1 VILGA
6 SISNEAGGHCLP
18 TASVLTAIA
27 GQNIGVVS
35 AAELSV
41 RVELPEGGGQL
52 AGFLLLAAFLVSFG
66 FIRMSTRLMR
76 SPRVPWWP
84 GSVQTGGI
92 HVHHLVFG
100 IVLLM
105 LAGFVEF
112 ALQPDSPWLEILAA
126 AFGVGMG
133 LTLDEFALWL
143 HLEDVY
149 WAEEGRKSVDA
160 VVLATLLGGAL
171 MLGFTPLEGGDTGS
185 VLGIATIL
193 VVDVGLAVI
202 AALKG
207 KYTLALIG
215 ILMPPVS
222 LVAAIRLAKP
232 GSPWARRRYHEGGEK
247 LSRAMARGERSR
259 MRYRRW
265 QDRIGGAP
273 SPVEPQ
279 ERL

>member
-1 VILGA
+1 
-6 SISNEAGGHCLP
+6 
-18 TASVLTAIA
+18 LTAIA

-84 GSVQTGGI
+84 GSVKTGGI

-112 ALQPDSPWLEILAA
+112 ALQPHSPWLEILAA

-160 VVLATLLGGAL
+160 VVLATLMGGAL
-171 MLGFTPLEGGDTGS
+171 VLGFTPLEGGDAGS

-193 VVDVGLAVI
+193 VLDVGVAVI

-207 KYTLALIG
+207 KYTAAVIG
-215 ILMPPVS
+215 ILVPLVS

-247 LSRAMARGERSR
+247 LGRATARYERIR

-265 QDRIGGAP
+265 QERIGGAP

-279 ERL
+279 ERA

>member
-1 VILGA
+1 MA
-6 SISNEAGGHCLP
+6 R
-18 TASVLTAIA
+18 
-27 GQNIGVVS
+27 QNIGVVP

-41 RVELPEGGGQL
+41 SIDLPEGGGQL
-52 AGFLLLAAFLVSFG
+52 AGFVLLAAFLLSFA

-76 SPRVPWWP
+76 SPKVPWWP

-105 LAGFVEF
+105 LAGFCGF
-112 ALQPDSPWLEILAA
+112 AFQPGDPWLEVLAA

-149 WAEEGRKSVDA
+149 WAEQGRSSVDA
-160 VVLATLLGGAL
+160 VIIAALLGGAL
-171 MLGFTPLEGGDTGS
+171 VLGFTPLEGEDTGS
-185 VLGIATIL
+185 VVGIAVL
-193 VVDVGLAVI
+193 LGLDLGCSVV

-207 KYTLALIG
+207 KYVSAVVGVLVPLVG
-215 ILMPPVS
+215 I
-222 LVAAIRLAKP
+222 VAAIRLAKP
-232 GSPWARRRYHEGGEK
+232 ESPWARRWYAEGSRRR
-247 LSRAMARGERSR
+247 SRATARFERSR
-259 MRYRRW
+259 QRYRRW

-273 SPVEPQ
+273 TPVDPQ
-279 ERL
+279 A

>member
-1 VILGA
+1 
-6 SISNEAGGHCLP
+6 
-18 TASVLTAIA
+18 
-27 GQNIGVVS
+27 
-35 AAELSV
+35 
-41 RVELPEGGGQL
+41 
-52 AGFLLLAAFLVSFG
+52 
-66 FIRMSTRLMR
+66 
-76 SPRVPWWP
+76 
-84 GSVQTGGI
+84 
-92 HVHHLVFG
+92 
-100 IVLLM
+100 
-105 LAGFVEF
+105 
-112 ALQPDSPWLEILAA
+112 
-126 AFGVGMG
+126 MG

>member
-1 VILGA
+1 M
-6 SISNEAGGHCLP
+6 
-18 TASVLTAIA
+18 
-27 GQNIGVVS
+27 
-35 AAELSV
+35 

-84 GSVQTGGI
+84 GSVKTGGI

-149 WAEEGRKSVDA
+149 WAEQGRQSVDA
-160 VVLATLLGGAL
+160 VILATLLGGAL
-171 MLGFTPLEGGDTGS
+171 LLGFTPWDSHDASS
-185 VLGIATIL
+185 VLAATATVIA
-193 VVDVGLAVI
+193 VLAISTV

-207 KYTLALIG
+207 KYTSAVVGVLVVLVG
-215 ILMPPVS
+215 

-232 GSPWARRRYHEGGEK
+232 ESPWARRRYAEGSGK
-247 LSRAMARGERSR
+247 LARATARSERSR
-259 MRYRRW
+259 KRYRRW

-273 SPVEPQ
+273 SPVEPP
-279 ERL
+279 ERA